1 MDKTIMHPKIF
12 SKFNRATI
20 IADGQSVYDF
30 LGGSINVLYKKNW
43 KPIPAGVEKI
53 PGMPV
58 ANEWYVD
65 WLATLTA
72 AYFSDETF
80 QTIELGAGYAQWT
93 STAIHAFKSLKP
105 NGKVYAIALEA
116 DSVHYQ
122 WMRQNLKS
130 NFSKY
135 TNIETELLN
144 SASVYPAYTPNN
156 PLLLPNREI
165 SLI

>member
-1 MDKTIMHPKIF
+1 MRPKIF